1 MAFIVAGIILLL
13 FVLMIYGLV
22 QQSRARAAMTEEEWE
37 NRERETSLLGASVMG
52 FDKIL
57 RPDLEKA
64 AAVEEDQ
71 RQGMIS
77 GGERQELNIR
87 SPGQPSAPEENRSQ
101 PPENKKFHF
110 S

>member
-22 QQSRARAAMTEEEWE
+22 QQSRARAAMTEEDWE
-37 NRERETSLLGASVMG
+37 NRERETSLLSASVMG

-71 RQGMIS
+71 RQGRF
-77 GGERQELNIR
+77 GEQPGLNVAMDLTEAD
-87 SPGQPSAPEENRSQ
+87 SDAMLKSEQSENES
-101 PPENKKFHF
+101 EKKL
-110 S
+110 